1 MRLAEL
7 CAATGVPSATVKYY
21 LREGLLPAGEWV
33 SARRAEYG
41 PEHVERLRLI
51 RALVDGA
58 QLSIDGVRRIV
69 EAIEQPPPSQ
79 HDFFGVAQQA
89 INGPPP
95 EVEVAEETLEA
106 LRRLGWSGCEPL
118 ALAHL
123 QAALDTAA
131 RAGFAVTGERL
142 VAYGQALSD
151 VAQYDL
157 DALMAD
163 PAVVTPSGA
172 LRHVAVGTVVTDPV
186 LVALRRL
193 AQEQE
198 SERRFA
204 AASLASADT
213 ARAHADPRS
222 HLVPWRTSTGWS
234 CRRGRASPRLQLL
247 GHV

>member
-7 CAATGVPSATVKYY
+7 CAAAGVPPATVKYY
-21 LREGLLPAGEWV
+21 LREGLLPAGERV
-33 SARRAEYG
+33 SATRAEYG

-51 RALVDGA
+51 RALVEGA
-58 QLSIDGVRRIV
+58 DVSIDGVSRIV
-69 EAIEQPPPSQ
+69 EAIEQPPPSR

-95 EVEVAEETLEA
+95 DVEVAESTRAA
-106 LRRLGWSGCEPL
+106 LQSLGWGECEPL

-142 VAYGQALSD
+142 VAYGQALGE
-151 VAQYDL
+151 VARYDL

-163 PAVVTPSGA
+163 PAVQTPSGA

-186 LVALRRL
+186 LVAMRRL

-198 SERRFA
+198 SERRFGA
-204 AASLASADT
+204 AP
-213 ARAHADPRS
+213 DPDPPRTPTPTRS
-222 HLVPWRTSTGWS
+222 HPSM
-234 CRRGRASPRLQLL
+234 RADA
-247 GHV
+247 GHNADMSEK